1 MNRLIIFLM
10 LFLLVMPILPI
21 NIEVNIPQAEAS
33 TTSTFAM
40 GNGGTLIG
48 EGTPSGTDP
57 CLVQNTAQA
66 GGWHSYSTG
75 GNNFWFGK
83 EDHDSCQI
91 AMMVF
96 GDINSVITAGAT
108 IVSVKLDFPAFT
120 QTYGSPPNFDIRILN
135 YFDNETCQTTN
146 DHDNDATFYANV
158 WNFSN
163 PVLLDNVDA
172 STAISNQVVT
182 LNSNATTAIANQMVT
197 TQMNGYVCLILWQTG
212 VPHGGGASNNMY
224 KCCGGTGPELLI
236 EWELPTTFTMSVEL
250 YDSTNATQLTWQGP
264 SIKVG
269 MVNGTVSDW
278 LDCSSSCTLGPIEKS
293 TAVRFYAQYDGHTVK
308 IDGENSYNRTCDDTC
323 TVKVPLSVYDTTNL
337 VFYDSAGAA
346 SSITSFGITY
356 SNTTTATIAVG
367 ASSKAFRW
375 LPNGTQSITSVLSPT
390 GLELNATTGFNA
402 TANDQTFSFLL
413 STGKIELTF
422 SLYANDLATSLNF
435 QEPKIKV
442 LSLNGSTTSYIE
454 CSPSCSFRVFDDEP
468 IGIQAQWQGSAV
480 KVNNTNMLNMTA
492 DNGAVQALDLRLS
505 VYSAGFEFMSIDK
518 TLDISPTSFVYTLAN
533 GTQITQTNFDLAWFG
548 NTTLTP
554 NEINYHGTNMNTN
567 DTAANISNDGK
578 LLFYLDYFE
587 VTLRGRNADNSS
599 APIDSISFKVR
610 FENATETTYSAD
622 AGGLVKFYLGNH
634 TSLNVYAFWESLLIN
649 STQLAVSSASNYF
662 FIPTNLY
669 QDDASIVFFAI
680 NGSAVDNLRSYGIE
694 LQFWSN
700 NTAPQIAKFKLNS
713 DLYNEPKNFRL
724 NGTSYSSP
732 DLAWNWN
739 DATRILSLEIP
750 FSSGYNFS
758 IVTPYDPSW
767 ANSTIITGLRPGVQH
782 LFQGSLVAAVMAPY
796 TAILGLWAYLIL
808 AALPVV
814 MTYLKSGS
822 VGPTMLTMIF
832 VTFAFIGLGEVVLLP
847 PVGMFLAYFML
858 AISIAATL
866 YRLLKRDD

>member
-33 TTSTFAM
+33 TTSTFNM
-40 GNGGTLIG
+40 GNGGTLMG
-48 EGTPSGTDP
+48 EGTPGGTDP
-57 CLVQNTAQA
+57 CLVQSGSG

-83 EDHDSCQI
+83 EDHDTCQI
-91 AMMVF
+91 AMMVY
-96 GDINSVITAGAT
+96 GDITSVIPSAAT
-108 IVSVKLDFPAFT
+108 VLSVKMDWPAFT
-120 QTYGSPPNFDIRILN
+120 QTYGSPPNFDIRIIE
-135 YFDNETCQTTN
+135 YFDSATCQSTN
-146 DHDNDATFYANV
+146 DHDGDATFYANV

-163 PVLLDNVDA
+163 PVLLDDVDA
-172 STAISNQVVT
+172 SSSISNQVVT
-182 LNSNATTAIANQMVT
+182 LNSNATAAIETVRVT

-212 VPHGGGASNNMY
+212 VPHGGGSSNDMY
-224 KCCGGTGPELLI
+224 KCCGGNGPDLLI
-236 EWELPTTFTMSVEL
+236 EWELPTTFTMTVEL

-278 LDCSSSCTLGPIEKS
+278 LDCSSSCTLGPLEMS

-308 IDGENSYNRTCDDTC
+308 IDGQNSYNRTCDNTC

-356 SNTTTATIAVG
+356 SNSTTATIAVG

-402 TANDQTFSFLL
+402 TANGQTFSFLL
-413 STGKIELTF
+413 STGKIELVFT
-422 SLYANDLATSLNF
+422 LYANDLATSLNF

-732 DLAWNWN
+732 ELAWNWN

-782 LFQGSLVAAVMAPY
+782 LFQGSLIAAVMAPY

-822 VGPTMLTMIF
+822 VGPTMITMVF